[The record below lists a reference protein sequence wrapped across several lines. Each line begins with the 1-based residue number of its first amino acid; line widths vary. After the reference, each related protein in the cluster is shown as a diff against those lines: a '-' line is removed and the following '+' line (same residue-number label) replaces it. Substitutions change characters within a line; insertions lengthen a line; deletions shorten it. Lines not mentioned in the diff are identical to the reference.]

1 MTTEAIRELGMLV
14 VSRDMTIR
22 EIANK
27 TGFSKTNV
35 HFNLMK
41 LRDIDYDLFL
51 AVRTRLE
58 QHNKLNTLKVAKLQG
73 ENMLEIKVNKDSA
86 VVNTDNTNY
95 TDVVADMAIMVMSAA
110 DYMTEA
116 LKESNNVVTID
127 YGEFILD
134 VAKVVAVYAELET
147 KNENRHEERPS

>member
-22 EIANK
+22 EIAN
-27 TGFSKTNV
+27 KTNV

-58 QHNKLNTLKVAKLQG
+58 QHNKLKHIKGG
-73 ENMLEIKVNKDSA
+73 EATRRK
-86 VVNTDNTNY
+86 
-95 TDVVADMAIMVMSAA
+95 
-110 DYMTEA
+110 
-116 LKESNNVVTID
+116 
-127 YGEFILD
+127 
-134 VAKVVAVYAELET
+134 YAENQS
-147 KNENRHEERPS
+147 K

>member
-1 MTTEAIRELGMLV
+1 
-14 VSRDMTIR
+14 
-22 EIANK
+22 
-27 TGFSKTNV
+27 
-35 HFNLMK
+35 
-41 LRDIDYDLFL
+41 
-51 AVRTRLE
+51 
-58 QHNKLNTLKVAKLQG
+58 
-73 ENMLEIKVNKDSA
+73 MLEIKVNKDSA

-134 VAKVVAVYAELET
+134 DIVARFPKKEEETVEDDIPRFAVVG
-147 KNENRHEERPS
+147 RPNAGKSSIINAFIGEDRYIVTDIAGTTRDSVFTRYNKFGFEFNAANLIKSCHIL

>member
-1 MTTEAIRELGMLV
+1 MTAEVIRELGMLV

-58 QHNKLNTLKVAKLQG
+58 QHNKLKHIKVAKLQG
-73 ENMLEIKVNKDSA
+73 ENMLEIKVNKDGA

>member
-1 MTTEAIRELGMLV
+1 MTTEA
-14 VSRDMTIR
+14 IR

-86 VVNTDNTNY
+86 VVNTDNTSY

-110 DYMTEA
+110 DYITEA
-116 LKESNNVVTID
+116 LKESNSVVTID

>member
-1 MTTEAIRELGMLV
+1 
-14 VSRDMTIR
+14 
-22 EIANK
+22 
-27 TGFSKTNV
+27 
-35 HFNLMK
+35 
-41 LRDIDYDLFL
+41 
-51 AVRTRLE
+51 
-58 QHNKLNTLKVAKLQG
+58 
-73 ENMLEIKVNKDSA
+73 MLEIKVNKDSA

-147 KNENRHEERPS
+147 KMKTDMKKDRAKTVCICNGCKELLEYGPSMGFNPDIKVKIVDEKDCDYLIMSDGSFQFEHKERN

>member
-1 MTTEAIRELGMLV
+1 MATEVIRELGMLV

-73 ENMLEIKVNKDSA
+73 ENMLEIKVNKDGA

-116 LKESNNVVTID
+116 LKESNSVVTID

>member
-1 MTTEAIRELGMLV
+1 MTAEAIRELGMLV

-35 HFNLMK
+35 HFNFMK

-73 ENMLEIKVNKDSA
+73 ENMLEIKVNKDGA

>member
-1 MTTEAIRELGMLV
+1 
-14 VSRDMTIR
+14 
-22 EIANK
+22 
-27 TGFSKTNV
+27 
-35 HFNLMK
+35 
-41 LRDIDYDLFL
+41 
-51 AVRTRLE
+51 
-58 QHNKLNTLKVAKLQG
+58 
-73 ENMLEIKVNKDSA
+73 MLEIKVNKDGA

-127 YGEFILD
+127 YSEFILD